1 MPTPMPAPFP
11 KSRIEALT
19 DGIFAVTMTLLVL
32 DLRMPA
38 EPADPARLA
47 DALLEL
53 LPRVDDYAISFL
65 VLGVFWIAHMSL
77 LRLLHGVD
85 RGFVWLNLLFLL
97 FTTFVPPLT
106 AFVDHNASRPE
117 AALLYGCNLL
127 AIIVLEAG
135 LWRHGLFRLAGLP
148 RHEAAPMWRVA
159 RRRSLLAAAVFA
171 AGIVLALL
179 EIELRTEAQFAPYFY
194 LLVLVAGM
202 LRPVIRHPSAA
213 TGDER

>member
-1 MPTPMPAPFP
+1 MPAPFP

-32 DLRMPA
+32 DLRLPA

-47 DALLEL
+47 DALLAL

-65 VLGVFWIAHMSL
+65 VLCVFWIAHMSL

-117 AALLYGCNLL
+117 AALLYGSNLL

-135 LWRHGLFRLAGLP
+135 LWRRGLFRLAGLP
-148 RHEAAPMWRVA
+148 RHEAAAMWRVA
-159 RRRSLLAAAVFA
+159 RRRSLMAAAVFV

-179 EIELRTEAQFAPYFY
+179 EIETRTELRFAPYFY
-194 LLVLVAGM
+194 LLVLIAGM
-202 LRPVIRHPSAA
+202 LRPVIRRPSAA
-213 TGDER
+213 GDDDR